1 MESYSRSASKASKT
15 SGSLMSRLGKSVASF
30 RTITFVIQGVVGA
43 LTSVFEESSRYVE
56 NLNLFNVAMGET
68 TQSALDFAN
77 KVQGAMGIDT
87 SEWMSFQGRLNNLI
101 TGFDVAS
108 DKAQIMSQNL
118 TQLAYDYSSLMNVD
132 PSESFD
138 KINSAMSGQIK
149 GLKDYG
155 NNVSVAMVKQTGL
168 KYGLEGAVSEWD
180 QNTQAIMRYITIM
193 NNASKVDVFNDM
205 ARTIATPANA
215 VRILTQQ
222 FTMLKRAVGNI
233 ASVFIS
239 KLIPYVQ
246 IAVQWLTALA
256 NTIANFFG
264 FELPKIDYSGI
275 AGGGGALDDVEDSA
289 NGASDAVGGTADK
302 VKELKKQLM
311 GFDELNIINKPDDS
325 SDSGSGGSGGAG
337 GGGSIGDIELPQ
349 YDFLK
354 GLENQTNEMME
365 RLAKK
370 WLKCSNQ
377 LLTAGINTVRVYL
390 IQSSINGLKSE
401 NW

>member
-1 MESYSRSASKASKT
+1 
-15 SGSLMSRLGKSVASF
+15 
-30 RTITFVIQGVVGA
+30 
-43 LTSVFEESSRYVE
+43 
-56 NLNLFNVAMGET
+56 
-68 TQSALDFAN
+68 
-77 KVQGAMGIDT
+77 
-87 SEWMSFQGRLNNLI
+87 
-101 TGFDVAS
+101 
-108 DKAQIMSQNL
+108 
-118 TQLAYDYSSLMNVD
+118 MNVD

-325 SDSGSGGSGGAG
+325 SDSGSGGSRR
-337 GGGSIGDIELPQ
+337 SWWRRFQ
-349 YDFLK
+349 
-354 GLENQTNEMME
+354 
-365 RLAKK
+365 
-370 WLKCSNQ
+370 
-377 LLTAGINTVRVYL
+377 
-390 IQSSINGLKSE
+390 
-401 NW
+401 